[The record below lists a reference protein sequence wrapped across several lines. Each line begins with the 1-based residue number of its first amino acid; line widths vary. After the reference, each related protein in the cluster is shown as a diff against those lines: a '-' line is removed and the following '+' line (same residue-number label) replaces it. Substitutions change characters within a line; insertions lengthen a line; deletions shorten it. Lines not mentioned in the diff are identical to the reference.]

1 MALLDRVACAP
12 ISWGICEVPGW
23 GSQLTVD
30 RVLSEMSDLGF
41 THTELGAIGWLPTD
55 VDQLTRVL
63 SPHGLSLLGGFVPLV
78 LHDPARTDDTLQAAH
93 DAARLLA
100 GAGAEYFVTAA
111 VSGTGDWR
119 HIELDKSQWAHLY
132 EMLAEVDRLVSGY
145 GLRQVAHP
153 HVDTVIESDADVGR
167 LLDNT
172 AVEICLDTAH
182 LSIGGT
188 DVLAL
193 IRTHG
198 HRVGLVHLKDLD
210 LRVAEQLSAGRL
222 SLMQAVQQGV
232 FPPLG
237 RGELPISEIVSSL
250 ERSGRD
256 KWYVLEQ
263 DRALTDGDPSAS
275 AGPKLDV
282 CESIEFLRSLDPAPA
297 GPAGGTRTTTQ
308 EG

>member
-1 MALLDRVACAP
+1 MALLDRVAIAP

-23 GSQLTVD
+23 GLQLTVD
-30 RVLSEMSDLGF
+30 RVLGEMSELGF

-55 VDQLTRVL
+55 VDQLVQALEQR
-63 SPHGLSLLGGFVPLV
+63 GLSLLGGFVPLL
-78 LHDPARTDDTLQAAH
+78 LHDPARSDDTLA
-93 DAARLLA
+93 AAREAASLLA

-111 VSGTGDWR
+111 VSGTDEWR
-119 HIELDKSQWAHLY
+119 HIELDDSQWDHCY
-132 EMLAEVDRLVSGY
+132 EMLTEVDRLVAGY
-145 GLRQVAHP
+145 GLRQVVHP
-153 HVDTVIESDADVGR
+153 HVDTVIENDSEVCR
-167 LLDNT
+167 LLDDT
-172 AVEICLDTAH
+172 DVDICLDTAH

-188 DVLAL
+188 DILAL
-193 IRTHG
+193 IRIHG
-198 HRVGLVHLKDLD
+198 HRVRLVHLKDLD
-210 LRVAEQLSAGRL
+210 LRVAEELSAGRL

-237 RGELPISEIVSSL
+237 RGELPISAIVSSL
-250 ERSGRD
+250 EDSGRD
-256 KWYVLEQ
+256 LWYVLEQ

-297 GPAGGTRTTTQ
+297 GSDGGTSTPTQ